1 MHSQCLKSVRILSF
15 SSPYFPTV
23 RLNTEIYGVSVRIQS
38 KWGKIWT
45 RKTPNKD
52 TFYAVSVTLPVR
64 IMNKNNNL
72 YYNFI
77 KLSLIT

>member
-52 TFYAVSVTLPVR
+52 AFHTASVTLPVR

-77 KLSLIT
+77 KLCLIT